1 MPTAPIYHHLNLTG
15 QNVLTYGSWILTF
28 VLLAV
33 AIHLGRAE
41 RGTPFYG
48 LMVLAAMVAALAEPL
63 YDVGFSLYFYSTHG
77 MQRTFTAFGIPQPV
91 WAYSGYAVLYA
102 APAIYICR
110 KIHQGTLTRS
120 GLLAVA
126 GVVFL
131 MSCAFEMIGIN
142 AGTYTYWGPHV
153 FRVFDYPV
161 VIGVLE
167 TAQVVCFAIA
177 AAELRRRVNSTIAL
191 LGLFVIFPVTF
202 FAANFGAGAAVI
214 IGIHAQNTTRL
225 IVTLTTLV
233 SIACAVALIC
243 FAASFLPARPE
254 QGETESEIADGL
266 VGRVTGVKTAV

>member
-1 MPTAPIYHHLNLTG
+1 MPTAPIHHHLNLTG
-15 QNVLTYGSWILTF
+15 QNVLTYGSWGLTV

-33 AIHLGRAE
+33 AVYLGRRE
-41 RGTPFYG
+41 RGTPFY
-48 LMVLAAMVAALAEPL
+48 LLIVLAAMVAALAEPL

-77 MQRTFTAFGIPQPV
+77 LQRTITAFGIPQPV

-102 APAIYICR
+102 APAVYICR
-110 KIHQGTLTRS
+110 RMQQGTLTRS

-126 GVVFL
+126 GVEFL

-142 AGTYTYWGPHV
+142 VGTYTYWGPHV
-153 FRVFDYPV
+153 FRVFDYPL

-167 TAQVVCFAIA
+167 TAQVVCFAMA
-177 AAELRRRVNSTIAL
+177 AAQLRKRVNSITGL
-191 LGLFVIFPVTF
+191 LALFVIFPVTF

-233 SIACAVALIC
+233 SIGCAAVLIRL
-243 FAASFLPARPE
+243 AASFLPATAE
-254 QGETESEIADGL
+254 QGAAKSATAEGL
-266 VGRVTGVKTAV
+266 VARLPGVTQT